1 MRNLALESGHLAVS
15 ELEEDGRTSIIL
27 VPSGWSCAM
36 YDLGNPPEGIWIRF
50 DSREPALMG
59 LSVDNL
65 VTVCDDEIN
74 PKALALAKE
83 SLRASKAPAWI
94 KISREENTVIIT
106 GKEIWS

>member
-1 MRNLALESGHLAVS
+1 
-15 ELEEDGRTSIIL
+15 
-27 VPSGWSCAM
+27 
-36 YDLGNPPEGIWIRF
+36 
-50 DSREPALMG
+50 MG